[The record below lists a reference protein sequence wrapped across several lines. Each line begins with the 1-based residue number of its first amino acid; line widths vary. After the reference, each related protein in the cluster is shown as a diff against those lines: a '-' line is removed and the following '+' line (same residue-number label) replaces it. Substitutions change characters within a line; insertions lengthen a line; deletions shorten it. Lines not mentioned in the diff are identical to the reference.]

1 MEKLKKQKQKQIEP
15 KKEPIQKEPLKKAKE
30 ELNFDKE
37 LQILEEPL
45 RTIKVGWFSRLSN
58 EQIEAL
64 KFILKNLKKEDVN
77 LNCYNCVREGL
88 IYVKER
94 LQ

>member
-1 MEKLKKQKQKQIEP
+1 MKVN
-15 KKEPIQKEPLKKAKE
+15 E

-37 LQILEEPL
+37 LKILEEPL

-64 KFILKNLKKEDVN
+64 KFILKELKKTDVN